1 MRHRRDVENPMSAS
15 ADAAALTSPGTL
27 EELYAEHARSVFVAA
42 YRVTGS
48 AEDAEDVLQ
57 TVFLR
62 LARRDELPDLAPSP
76 GCYLRRAGVNAALD
90 LVRRRARKREFPH
103 DVSEPVD
110 EATASPE
117 RTHRGREL
125 ADRLRSALSEVSPM
139 AGEVF
144 VLSRIEGYG
153 NREIAR
159 LVGST
164 PGSVAVLLHRAGR
177 RLRELL
183 RDLDTSAGERR

>member
-1 MRHRRDVENPMSAS
+1 MSAS
-15 ADAAALTSPGTL
+15 ADAAALTPPATL
-27 EELYAEHARSVFVAA
+27 EELYAEHARSVYLAA

-57 TVFLR
+57 TVFVR
-62 LARRDELPDLAPSP
+62 LARHDELPDLAPSP

-90 LVRRRARKREFPH
+90 VLRRRARKRDFPH
-103 DVSEPVD
+103 DATEPID
-110 EATASPE
+110 DAAGSPE
-117 RTHRGREL
+117 RVHRGREL
-125 ADRLRSALSEVSPM
+125 ANRLRSALSELSPT

-144 VLSRIEGYG
+144 LLSRIEGYG